1 MIRLASGMGEA
12 VAHERHGGLAVA
24 GALELLDHVVQG
36 GGGHLLARGG
46 QTVCE
51 SSDHLAAAANRPSLL
66 PKYCMTRAGSTPAA
80 AATARM
86 VARS

>member
-1 MIRLASGMGEA
+1 MGEA
-12 VAHERHGGLAVA
+12 VAHQRHGGLAVT
-24 GALELLDHVVQG
+24 GALELLDHVVER

-46 QTVCE
+46 QHRLRV
-51 SSDHLAAAANRPSLL
+51 LGPPAAAANRPSLL
-66 PKYCMTRAGSTPAA
+66 PKCCITNAGSTPAA